1 MKNENLISTL
11 CALVIITGAILKIM
25 HLPYANQ
32 LLLLGFNL
40 SYFYQS
46 WIIKKLKN
54 INKELEAKLKVQND

>member
-1 MKNENLISTL
+1 MKNENLIPTL

-32 LLLLGFNL
+32 LLLLGFFL
-40 SYFYQS
+40 DTIYKS